1 MAAKKTAKRSAKRT
15 PKTASRS
22 RTKSAAKP
30 QTTRARAASGSAL
43 AFVSASPSFTVDDVK
58 QSLDWYT
65 NVLGFAVKDRW
76 EVDGVLQG
84 AELKAGNVTFY
95 VGQDDWK
102 KGRDRTKGEGFR
114 LYCETSQN
122 LDALARKIEARG
134 GKLDHPPTK
143 QAWGSRDFGLTD
155 PNGFKITIA
164 AR

>member
-1 MAAKKTAKRSAKRT
+1 MAAKKTAKRSKRAS
-15 PKTASRS
+15 KTASRS
-22 RTKSAAKP
+22 RTKSVSKP
-30 QTTRARAASGSAL
+30 RAAAARPTTGGAL
-43 AFVSASPSFTVDDVK
+43 SFVSASPSFTVDDLK

-84 AELKAGNVTFY
+84 AELKAGNATFY
-95 VGQDDWK
+95 IGQDDWK

-122 LDALARKIEARG
+122 LDALAKKIVARG
-134 GKLDHPPTK
+134 GRLDHEPTM
-143 QAWGSRDFGLTD
+143 QPWGTRDFAVTD
-155 PNGFKITIA
+155 PNGFKLTIA